1 MDCYFLL
8 DEVLNTPHAP
18 LTIKTNTFMQDKAT
32 KSIDNLL
39 AHFDDF
45 SYKNFFNINR
55 VDLLD
60 KDKPKFIF
68 NFMHMPSE
76 HTPHVTPLAKKLL
89 TKNKNVYLMIFSV
102 LEYHLDVKQLIN
114 ECKKNSLPLQKII
127 VVCSNIELHG
137 KSFEGIKF
145 ICINFWESYSRF
157 HHQILP
163 EISYATPENF
173 KKDILLARK
182 VFLNFNRNI
191 KPHRI
196 WWYYCMIRQNVIDKG
211 HVSYHLPN
219 LNNKEYYQV
228 SRSTNTTKRIPPD
241 LEQDFL
247 YALVR
252 EMPPR
257 TLDPILRTN
266 IINYKL
272 SSNPFFRDSVVSIIT
287 ESDASVNFITEKT
300 YKSIVNLH
308 PFFIIGNP
316 DQHSLL
322 RARGYHT
329 FEELFQL
336 ERVTNYEE
344 GVSLCNWIQNTEI
357 ENLKRTVA
365 TQYIDKLIY
374 NQQLFFERQISWK
387 TIEKELIKT
396 ANEK

>member
-1 MDCYFLL
+1 
-8 DEVLNTPHAP
+8 
-18 LTIKTNTFMQDKAT
+18 
-32 KSIDNLL
+32 
-39 AHFDDF
+39 
-45 SYKNFFNINR
+45 
-55 VDLLD
+55 
-60 KDKPKFIF
+60 
-68 NFMHMPSE
+68 
-76 HTPHVTPLAKKLL
+76 
-89 TKNKNVYLMIFSV
+89 MIFSV

-196 WWYYCMIRQNVIDKG
+196 WWYYCMIRQKVIDKG

>member
-1 MDCYFLL
+1 
-8 DEVLNTPHAP
+8 
-18 LTIKTNTFMQDKAT
+18 
-32 KSIDNLL
+32 
-39 AHFDDF
+39 
-45 SYKNFFNINR
+45 
-55 VDLLD
+55 
-60 KDKPKFIF
+60 
-68 NFMHMPSE
+68 
-76 HTPHVTPLAKKLL
+76 
-89 TKNKNVYLMIFSV
+89 
-102 LEYHLDVKQLIN
+102 
-114 ECKKNSLPLQKII
+114 
-127 VVCSNIELHG
+127 
-137 KSFEGIKF
+137 
-145 ICINFWESYSRF
+145 
-157 HHQILP
+157 
-163 EISYATPENF
+163 
-173 KKDILLARK
+173 
-182 VFLNFNRNI
+182 
-191 KPHRI
+191 
-196 WWYYCMIRQNVIDKG
+196 MIRQKVIDKG